1 MKLYISGPISN
12 PNPETVK
19 VNKAVFNVAEAQLDA
34 VGHLVIN
41 PIKNGVPGYAPWI
54 DHMRADIKMLMDCD
68 GVAYLPGWENSTGA
82 KIEMEL
88 ARSLGFPVL
97 PYAKWL

>member
-12 PNPETVK
+12 PNNEIVK
-19 VNKAVFNVAEAQLDA
+19 ANIAAFNAAEIQLDA
-34 VGHLVIN
+34 AGHSVIN
-41 PIKNGVPGYAPWI
+41 PVKNGVPDTSPWL

-68 GVAYLPGWENSTGA
+68 GVAYLPGWENSRGA

-88 ARSLGFPVL
+88 ARALGFPVR

>member
-1 MKLYISGPISN
+1 MKLYISGPMTGI
-12 PNPETVK
+12 PGL
-19 VNKAVFNVAEAQLDA
+19 NKPAFNEAEVQLDA
-34 VGHLVIN
+34 AGHSVIN
-41 PIKNGVPGYAPWI
+41 PVKNGVPDTSPWL

-68 GVAYLPGWENSTGA
+68 GVAYLPGWENSRGA